1 MRNPLKIIVDLF
13 TSKQHT
19 EWLDYGLAK
28 HKKHLYDSIRLL
40 QTLHNMSDKQK
51 PPSEAL
57 FLRYERSRANEILRL
72 LERRFEILLALHL
85 EFRVEYFLQ
94 NSFAHGITALTQVQ
108 TLVGNLGL
116 LNAPKQLQSRIIST
130 MNMSLLTIKARL
142 GSILQKLL
150 ASSFLPLYTI
160 EQFNGVVRRTKG
172 L

>member
-1 MRNPLKIIVDLF
+1 M
-13 TSKQHT
+13 
-19 EWLDYGLAK
+19 
-28 HKKHLYDSIRLL
+28 
-40 QTLHNMSDKQK
+40 
-51 PPSEAL
+51 
-57 FLRYERSRANEILRL
+57 RYEHSRANEILRL

-130 MNMSLLTIKARL
+130 MNMSLLMIKARL